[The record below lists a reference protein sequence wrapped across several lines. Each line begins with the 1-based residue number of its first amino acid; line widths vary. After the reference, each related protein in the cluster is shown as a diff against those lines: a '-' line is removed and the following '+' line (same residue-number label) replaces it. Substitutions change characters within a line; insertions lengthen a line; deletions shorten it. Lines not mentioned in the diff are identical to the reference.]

1 MLHRSI
7 AFLGLLAL
15 GVTAAQAPARAAI
28 GNGMEAII
36 VEPWL
41 PVVAEAPHPA
51 PRQCRLAPRQ
61 VRVTDAAG
69 KPRLRTVQRTTCR
82 A

>member
-7 AFLGLLAL
+7 TFLGLLTL
-15 GVTAAQAPARAAI
+15 FAAAGQAPAQAAI
-28 GNGMEAII
+28 GTGKEPII

-41 PVVAEAPHPA
+41 PVVAEAPLPA
-51 PRQCRLAPRQ
+51 PRQCRLTPRQ

>member
-7 AFLGLLAL
+7 PFLGLLAL
-15 GVTAAQAPARAAI
+15 CGVAVQAPAQAAV
-28 GNGMEAII
+28 GNGMEPII

-41 PVVAEAPHPA
+41 PVVAEAPAPA
-51 PRQCRLAPRQ
+51 VRQCRLAPRQ
-61 VRVTDAAG
+61 VRLPDRAG
-69 KPRLRTVQRTTCR
+69 KPHLRTVQRTTCR